1 MVGTVLGKI
10 SNTLRERIPASPAPN
25 LERIVPIVYVE
36 AQQGHLPRFK
46 LEMFDESL
54 AKRDGLTLAFLALAF
69 IVNGLDGA
77 GKPLIPFKL

>member
-1 MVGTVLGKI
+1 M
-10 SNTLRERIPASPAPN
+10 
-25 LERIVPIVYVE
+25 YVE